1 MSNDKNQAEKTS
13 ESNMNNTTKPI
24 PRVSHY
30 GTIHIGDMEFEAV
43 VLEDGTRG
51 YIQNQ
56 LFQAIDFSKD
66 NRGVRIRNFLVE
78 FAPNYLK
85 ENEKTDVSIVVK
97 MPHGGNANIFRVG
110 ILSEIVTGVIE
121 AAINGTLHQQRR
133 HLIPPCLAINKALTL
148 TAEVALI
155 DEATGYQYNREPDAL
170 QDFISKILRK
180 TCATWE
186 RRFHPDYYI
195 ATFGLFG
202 WKYSG
207 QRNKPMAIGQIT
219 ARWVYEAVFPAGIMS
234 ELREKRGVEKLHQ
247 WLTDEGGLPLLG
259 KQIDA
264 VTMIARTSTDLPDFN
279 NRCAVA
285 FHTKGQMGFIF
296 PAPVQQAPRHT

>member
-1 MSNDKNQAEKTS
+1 
-13 ESNMNNTTKPI
+13 MNNIAKPI

-30 GTIHIGDMEFEAV
+30 GTIHIGELEFDAV

-56 LFQAIDFSKD
+56 LTKAIGFIKK
-66 NRGVRIRNFLVE
+66 NRGTQERDFLAK
-78 FAPNYLK
+78 FAPNYMK
-85 ENEKTDVSIVVK
+85 ENDNPDLPMIVK
-97 MPHGGNANIFRVG
+97 MPQRGNANIFRVG

-121 AAINGTLHQQRR
+121 AAINGTLHHNQR
-133 HLIPPCLAINKALTL
+133 HLIPSCLAINKALTL

-155 DEATGYQYNREPDAL
+155 DEATGYQYHREPDAL
-170 QDFISKILRK
+170 QDFIGKILRK

-264 VTMIARTSTDLPDFN
+264 VTMIARTSTDFSDFN

-296 PAPVQQAPRHT
+296 PAPTQQAA